1 VVWTL
6 ADEVKFR
13 CVEEMHLEKQKEW
26 KKKRLCEPASYGISE
41 RSPIQVQTQPH
52 VALLCFV

>member
-1 VVWTL
+1 L

-52 VALLCFV
+52 VALFCFV